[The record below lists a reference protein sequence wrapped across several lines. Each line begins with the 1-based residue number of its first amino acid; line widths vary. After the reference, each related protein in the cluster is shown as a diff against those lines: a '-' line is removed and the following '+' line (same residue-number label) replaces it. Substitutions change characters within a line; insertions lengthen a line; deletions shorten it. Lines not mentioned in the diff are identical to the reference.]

1 MTMRTKMMSG
11 RKKLHVISKE
21 LLSAVVGYEVDNVYE
36 NVPPFIQYF
45 ATYCRAIN
53 KYELA
58 CLCKEWALANGFA
71 ISSGIP
77 KPFYKKRIIGAEIF
91 KLTDFRNAIFICYQ
105 ESEYD
110 AIIEACEWLKCMH
123 ELSL

>member
-1 MTMRTKMMSG
+1 M
-11 RKKLHVISKE
+11 ISKE
-21 LLSAVVGYEVDNVYE
+21 LLSEVLNIEHILEFRQSVNVFWITDAKSHVGAV
-36 NVPPFIQYF
+36 P
-45 ATYCRAIN
+45 IN
-53 KYELA
+53 IYELA
-58 CLCKEWALANGFA
+58 HKCKEWALANGFA

-110 AIIEACEWLKCMH
+110 AIIEACEWILKEHPCNQ
-123 ELSL
+123 LT